1 MLNLIIAIS
10 PNCFLQTSKNIYGD
24 QKRWNKEDPLCFEY
38 TIGSIKEMIV
48 HTQKNIVG
56 FTFILLNGQNKSY
69 IENTNYITSKI
80 DLANRGIIGYNI
92 YIGEG
97 VDGLK
102 FQLSDSSTT
111 ELFGDLTNKCF
122 SYLNS
127 SFFKIQYLELN
138 TISGCVEKNN
148 LTYFPYLAFS
158 FDFSNCQLRSTLTQ
172 SSTTHSTISTSQSST
187 THSTMSTTESSST
200 ISNLTTTQI
209 ATNLLST
216 VLTKTT
222 TRDGITYNKQVL
234 TNQLLNGIANYLH
247 ETVSRFNLILALNI
261 GNEED
266 AIFCIQNGADVNI
279 KDNNGN
285 TALILGILMQL
296 LKFTFFR

>member
-1 MLNLIIAIS
+1 LITGIS
-10 PNCFLQTSKNIYGD
+10 QNCSLLTSKNIYGD
-24 QKRWNKEDPLCFEY
+24 QKRWNKDDPLCFEY
-38 TIGSIKEMIV
+38 SIESIKEMTV
-48 HTQKNIVG
+48 HTQTNIIG
-56 FTFILLNGQNKSY
+56 FTFILFNGQNKSY

-102 FQLSDSSTT
+102 FQLSDSSST

-127 SFFKIQYLELN
+127 SFFKIQYLEIN

-148 LTYFPYLAFS
+148 LTFFPYLAFS

-172 SSTTHSTISTSQSST
+172 SSTTHST
-187 THSTMSTTESSST
+187 MSTTESSSR

-222 TRDGITYNKQVL
+222 TRDAITYNKQVL
-234 TNQLLNGIANYLH
+234 TNRLLNGIANYLH
-247 ETVSRFNLILALNI
+247 ETVSRFNLILALNS
-261 GNEED
+261 GNEGD
-266 AIFCIQNGADVNI
+266 AIFRIQNGADVNI
-279 KDNNGN
+279 EDNYGN
-285 TALILGILMQL
+285 TALILGTLIQIF
-296 LKFTFFR
+296 KFTFLNIVHL

>member
-1 MLNLIIAIS
+1 M
-10 PNCFLQTSKNIYGD
+10 
-24 QKRWNKEDPLCFEY
+24 
-38 TIGSIKEMIV
+38 
-48 HTQKNIVG
+48 
-56 FTFILLNGQNKSY
+56 
-69 IENTNYITSKI
+69 
-80 DLANRGIIGYNI
+80 
-92 YIGEG
+92 
-97 VDGLK
+97 
-102 FQLSDSSTT
+102 
-111 ELFGDLTNKCF
+111 
-122 SYLNS
+122 NS
-127 SFFKIQYLELN
+127 SFFKIQYLEIN

-148 LTYFPYLAFS
+148 LTFFPYLEFS

-172 SSTTHSTISTSQSST
+172 SSTTHST
-187 THSTMSTTESSST
+187 MSTTESSSR